1 MVDDPVTNTNR
12 GQDYCTKRY
21 RTTTKI
27 RIVVMDGWL
36 TWNVITGMVFA
47 NIYTQRYNYI

>member
-12 GQDYCTKRY
+12 GQDYCTYHNEKSY
-21 RTTTKI
+21 CSN
-27 RIVVMDGWL
+27 GWL

-47 NIYTQRYNYI
+47 NIYTQRNNKI